1 MDKDMKKTNRKQYV
15 WSKLATDLYGS
26 SVSIKKSTSIEF
38 EGVRGIIEDETA
50 NLLKVRTE
58 AKSIWVPKDNQIF
71 EIELEDGSKVIVEGR
86 IIKGK
91 PENRVKKKFRN
102 W

>member
-1 MDKDMKKTNRKQYV
+1 MKKTNRKQYV